1 MEYLT
6 QVEALTRGL
15 KRYLP
20 VVPCKNGHRTLHYS
34 ANNMCCACQAK
45 TMRDYRQRRDNYP
58 VHMKKILIA
67 RGDERAIVEYAKL
80 LAAMRGID
88 LEAVWASK

>member
-1 MEYLT
+1 
-6 QVEALTRGL
+6 
-15 KRYLP
+15 
-20 VVPCKNGHRTLHYS
+20 
-34 ANNMCCACQAK
+34 
-45 TMRDYRQRRDNYP
+45 MRDYRQRRDNYP